1 MNDIVEFLTELDL
14 RDLSTPKKELYQL
27 LAPLILNYR
36 GILITVPIGF
46 KTDLASVPRVPFIY
60 NKWGNRAH
68 REAVIHD
75 YLYKRDAIPDLP
87 RTMCDII
94 FREAMISRGN
104 SPDVYEPMYEAVTAV
119 GWIFYKKCTMDEVC

>member
-1 MNDIVEFLTELDL
+1 VNDIVEFLTELDL
-14 RDLSTPKKELYQL
+14 RDLSTPKKELYEL
-27 LAPLILNYR
+27 LAPLVLNHK
-36 GILITVPIGF
+36 GILITVPKGF

-75 YLYKRDAIPDLP
+75 YLYKIDAIPNLP
-87 RTMCDII
+87 REMCDLI
-94 FREAMISRGN
+94 FLDAMICRGN
-104 SPDVYEPMYEAVTAV
+104 DQDVYEPMYEAVRAA